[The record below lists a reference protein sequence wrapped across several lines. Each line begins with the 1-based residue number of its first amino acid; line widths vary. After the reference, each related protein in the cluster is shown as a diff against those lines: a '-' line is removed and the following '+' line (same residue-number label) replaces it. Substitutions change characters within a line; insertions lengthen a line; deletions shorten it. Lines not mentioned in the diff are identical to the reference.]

1 MRLKGLA
8 HLVLEVV
15 PVVNGRDAA
24 DGASRVVENT
34 FDHVRLNAEPGAIG
48 RERAAQI
55 VDCPATLSRGAV
67 EPAFQRA
74 PFMERAARYNE

>member
-34 FDHVRLNAEPGAIG
+34 FDHVRLNAKPGAVG
-48 RERAAQI
+48 RKRAAQV
-55 VDCPATLSRGAV
+55 VDCPASLSCGAV
-67 EPAFQRA
+67 EPALQRA
-74 PFMERAARYNE
+74 PFMEWAARHSE